1 MGRIYLRQFIITMIE
16 DENGT
21 TTRDFK
27 NFEVPT
33 SQCELGRNFFYENK
47 EELDMYS
54 IGSYLC
60 PDWTNLTIQG
70 NWYAP
75 AYSGLTLVY

>member
-1 MGRIYLRQFIITMIE
+1 MIE

-60 PDWTNLTIQG
+60 PDWTNLTI
-70 NWYAP
+70 
-75 AYSGLTLVY
+75 